1 MKTPRMIAR
10 TVGILFILGT
20 TAGIGSAVALAPASS
35 PDYLTTLAGVPDQI
49 EAGAL
54 LVLVMGAALA
64 PIPAL
69 LYPILKR
76 KAPTGAMGYAIF
88 RTIEVVSF
96 LGFALFPMLLLW
108 LSRRYVIA
116 IEPDLTC
123 IPTLGALVRAAN
135 GLLDPI
141 ITLFSSLAAMILY
154 ATLYRARLVPRWL
167 SGWGFVGGAL
177 HLLAGGLHL
186 FGVHPAGLDLVLTLP
201 IALQE
206 MVFAVWLIVKGFNPQ
221 TLEAL

>member
-1 MKTPRMIAR
+1 MKAPRMIAR

-20 TAGIGSAVALAPASS
+20 IAGIGSAVALAPASS
-35 PDYLTTLAGVPDQI
+35 PDYLTTLAGLPDQI

-141 ITLFSSLAAMILY
+141 MTLFSSLAATILY